1 MTSGSTAPER
11 EPTREFARF
20 IATLDGGSLPRS
32 VREHLQG
39 ALLDTLRVA
48 SLGER
53 APWSEWARALAR
65 DLGGR
70 ERSTVL
76 FGGGRTDPERATF
89 VNATYAGSLDADDV
103 HVGAMLHPGCVVIP
117 AALAV
122 GEAAGATGREVIAAI
137 AAGYETMIRIALA
150 IQPTHFRRGFQS
162 TATCGVFGAA
172 AAAASLLA
180 RGADRETR
188 IAGTLGLAASFSG
201 GLTQFYHSG
210 STVKR
215 IHAAHAARE
224 GVHAAQLAAA
234 GFDGPVD
241 ILEGRDG
248 YARAY
253 ADGHD
258 FSIALDGLGSRWR
271 LLETAVKPH
280 ACSAR
285 VLSAIEAAATLA
297 ARHEVRWQDL
307 SEVRVGIPAVIQGR
321 LTSGSPS
328 DLQAAQMSLPFCVAM
343 ALVRGG
349 WTDAG
354 VALGL
359 DDFDGAL
366 ADPRVRDLA
375 KRIVC
380 EPDPEAE
387 QASTAESVGARVT
400 LAVGT
405 GERWSLFVPA
415 PAGSASR
422 PLALP
427 DHRARFARE
436 LARRCEPAALEALL
450 ESVCTL
456 ESQPGVDDL
465 LARLGEAR

>member
-1 MTSGSTAPER
+1 MTGSTAGAA
-11 EPTREFARF
+11 PTRELARF
-20 IATLDGGSLPRS
+20 AATLDCEALPAG
-32 VREHLQG
+32 VRDHLQG

-53 APWSEWARALAR
+53 APWSVWARDLAR

-70 ERSTVL
+70 EVATVF
-76 FGGGRTDPERATF
+76 FGAGRTDPERATF

-117 AALAV
+117 AALAE
-122 GEAAGATGREVIAAI
+122 GEAAGASGREVIAAI

-150 IQPTHFRRGFQS
+150 IQPSHFRRGFQS

-172 AAAASLLA
+172 TAAARLLA
-180 RGADRETR
+180 RGPDRVER

-215 IHAAHAARE
+215 IHAAHAAHE

-258 FSIALDGLGSRWR
+258 FAAALEGLGTGWR

-285 VLSAIEAAATLA
+285 VLAAIEAAATLA
-297 ARHEVRWQDL
+297 ARHELRWEEL
-307 SEVRVGIPAVIQGR
+307 REVRVGIPAVIQGR
-321 LTSGSPS
+321 LTSGSPG
-328 DLQAAQMSLPFCVAM
+328 DLQAAQMSLPFCVAL

-349 WTDAG
+349 WIDAG

-359 DDFDGAL
+359 EDFEAAL
-366 ADPRVRDLA
+366 ADERVRGLA

-380 EPDPEAE
+380 EPDPDAE
-387 QASTAESVGARVT
+387 RASTAESVGARVT
-400 LAVGT
+400 LALAGD
-405 GERWSLFVPA
+405 RRFDLFVAA

-422 PLALP
+422 PLALA

-436 LARRCEPAALEALL
+436 LGRRYPETTVQALIDAVGSLDAQPDLSSLL
-450 ESVCTL
+450 
-456 ESQPGVDDL
+456 G
-465 LARLGEAR
+465 RLGEAR

>member
-1 MTSGSTAPER
+1 MSAPIAVQG
-11 EPTREFARF
+11 PTRELARF
-20 IATLDGGSLPRS
+20 AATLEYEALPPV
-32 VREHLQG
+32 VRDHLQG

-53 APWSEWARALAR
+53 APWSAWARALAGE
-65 DLGGR
+65 LGGR
-70 ERSTVL
+70 ERSTVF

-122 GEAAGATGREVIAAI
+122 GEASGASGADAIAAI
-137 AAGYETMIRIALA
+137 AAGYETMIRIALS

-172 AAAASLLA
+172 AAAARLLS
-180 RGADRETR
+180 RGSDREAR
-188 IAGTLGLAASFSG
+188 MAGTLGLAASFSG

-224 GVHAAQLAAA
+224 GVHAALLAAA
-234 GFDGPVD
+234 GFDGPAD

-258 FSIALDGLGSRWR
+258 FAQVLDQLGSRWR

-285 VLSAIEAAATLA
+285 VLAAIEAAATLA
-297 ARHEVRWQDL
+297 ARHGLRWEDL
-307 SEVRVGIPAVIQGR
+307 REIRVGIPAVIQGR
-321 LTSGSPS
+321 LTSGSPG
-328 DLQAAQMSLPFCVAM
+328 DLQAAQMSLPFCVAL

-359 DDFDGAL
+359 DDFEEAL
-366 ADPRVRDLA
+366 ADERVRGLSR
-375 KRIVC
+375 RIVC
-380 EPDPEAE
+380 EPDADAE
-387 QASTAESVGARVT
+387 RASTAESVGARVT
-400 LAVGT
+400 LVLDG
-405 GERWSLFVPA
+405 GRRHELFVAA
-415 PAGSASR
+415 PSGSASR
-422 PLALP
+422 PLALA

-436 LARRCEPAALEALL
+436 LGRRYSEPTVRALVEAVGGLA
-450 ESVCTL
+450 
-456 ESQPGVDDL
+456 SQPSLAML
-465 LARLGEAR
+465 LGPLGEAT